1 MHNKVGGY
9 LLMTF
14 EVFLYSIIF
23 SLLINWT
30 IAIQFSFQT
39 SQNKKLIKILPLV
52 GFTLAF
58 LAGLTLSLL

>member
-1 MHNKVGGY
+1 
-9 LLMTF
+9 MTF